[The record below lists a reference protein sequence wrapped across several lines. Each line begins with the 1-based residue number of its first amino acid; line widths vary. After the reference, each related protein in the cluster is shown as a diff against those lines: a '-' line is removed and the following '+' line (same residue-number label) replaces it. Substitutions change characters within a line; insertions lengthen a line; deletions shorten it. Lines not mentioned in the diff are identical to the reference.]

1 MTEETT
7 ENGGSKGVSAEGD
20 KTNPFLANRRA
31 FLAIGA
37 VTASTVVTIKPALAS
52 TAGSILT
59 CEIPIR
65 DYIAADGTVTTP
77 SAPGAAPPR
86 TFKGEDVKTALGGG
100 RLPGTSIE
108 QNDAYMAYIQRLQRG
123 QSGFTCYAS
132 LQNPRR

>member
-1 MTEETT
+1 MTDETT
-7 ENGGSKGVSAEGD
+7 EQGREGGTDATGGNNV
-20 KTNPFLANRRA
+20 FLSSRRA

-52 TAGSILT
+52 TAGSILH

-65 DYIAADGTVTTP
+65 DYIGADGEKASP
-77 SAPGAAPPR
+77 GAPGAAPPK
-86 TFKGEDVKTALGGG
+86 TFKGEDVKKALGGG
-100 RLPGTSIE
+100 RLPGTSSE
-108 QNDAYMAYIQRLQRG
+108 ENDAYIAYIKKLQRG